1 MSGKSFVPEIP
12 LSWLT
17 CPIYAQGVL
26 LPKRNEASPDRY
38 SDGKV
43 PYGKAW
49 KQKLT
54 VNDSALMIENDPE
67 TFKAIGVF
75 TGQRS
80 DGLVIF
86 DVDKNLGA
94 IEKKWGKDLK
104 NAPKV
109 TSLRKNAAKFL
120 FRVPQELVGE
130 VASISQ
136 TAAGH
141 EGWEVLWG
149 GQGVIAGEYYKE
161 SVGRGAYK
169 LKGDLFNV
177 PDAPEWL
184 LSRMKNQ
191 YKKNN
196 QDVDIKYVDNRWSKR
211 TKEERVAIV
220 EGCLSVIGYKGPN
233 SEDYWWEIG
242 AMINNELPGIEGLKL
257 WTDWSRRD
265 PDYEH
270 CWENGDDPCER
281 RWYGTWRND
290 GARYNMAHL
299 IELADEVDP
308 DRKRFKNTGLDKV
321 IADVNSIPLKFKEDI
336 LTGTSLVQQVAE
348 AKERFKNPA
357 FLEQEL
363 RRISRESGCGLQD
376 VLRMSDSHSAF
387 IRDGEGKP
395 VTLSKLKTETI
406 EYIIP
411 GILAKPLT
419 YLVHADGGTG
429 KTALC
434 QTVIKH
440 ILEEKPIDVYGEK
453 VPVKRKKILWLN
465 GDQNEAIIKNQFE
478 CMGIDA
484 DDPNL
489 SIKSSFDLGWYPW
502 FQDIQNKYK
511 YDLVVIDSLDG
522 CSVSNPVDENRREFS
537 KPLKEFVKNNG
548 IADKNVGFE
557 SCCIIVIHHNTKT
570 GSFRG
575 SSSIRAT
582 VDETWNMTKMPSAE
596 LLERSLT
603 PNSRLITVEK
613 SREGREGT
621 KMIFVLKQDF
631 TYEVKHYMEDILTD
645 NPHEKKKV
653 DVLNFIRKSEKPV
666 CVADLVDDPIGMGLS
681 SSIRKRTL
689 RYIFQLL
696 EKNKLI
702 QRVDTPVNVSSKG
715 GRPAIYYVAPVVGKT
730 IVPYTK
736 RQNSVSKPNNIDIP
750 MDSIDKK
757 NCQNP
762 KIVKTSSEGSFDTKE
777 VLPKQIVNETYS
789 PGTNDS
795 FATRSHVYKEDENY
809 KFWDTETELETIST
823 LDSAKMIYESCVDE
837 DKKIIDID

>member
-1 MSGKSFVPEIP
+1 MNGKNFIPEIP
-12 LSWLT
+12 LNWVT

-26 LPKRNEASPDRY
+26 LPKRNESSPDRV

-49 KQKLT
+49 KQSLT
-54 VNDSALMIENDPE
+54 ANDSALMIEREPDK
-67 TFKAIGVF
+67 FKAIGIF
-75 TGQRS
+75 TGQKS

-120 FRVPQELVGE
+120 FKVPDDLVGE

-161 SVGRGAYK
+161 GIGKGAYK
-169 LKGDLFNV
+169 LKGDLFDV
-177 PDAPEWL
+177 PAAPEWL
-184 LSRMKNQ
+184 LSRMKDQ

-196 QDVDIKYVDNRWSKR
+196 QDVDTKYVDNRWSKR

-220 EGCLSVIGYKGPN
+220 KGCLSVIGYKGPN

-242 AMINNELPGIEGLKL
+242 AMINNELPGIEGLDL
-257 WTDWSRRD
+257 WREWSKKD

-270 CWENGDDPCER
+270 CWDGSEDPCER

-308 DRKRFKNTGLDKV
+308 ERKRFKNTGLDK
-321 IADVNSIPLKFKEDI
+321 IIEDVNSIPLKLSPNI
-336 LTGTSLVQQVAE
+336 LNGSSLVEQVDE
-348 AKERFKNPA
+348 AKEIYKNPA

-363 RRISRESGCGLQD
+363 RRISKESGCGLQD
-376 VLRMSDSHSAF
+376 VIRMSDSHNAF
-387 IRDGEGKP
+387 VRDGEGKP
-395 VTLSKLKTETI
+395 VTLSKLKTESI

-478 CMGIDA
+478 LMGINP

-489 SIKSSFDLGWYPW
+489 SIKNSFDLGWYSW
-502 FQDIQNKYK
+502 FKDTQNAEK

-548 IADKNVGFE
+548 ISDKKVGFE
-557 SCCIIVIHHNTKT
+557 ACCIVVIHHNTKT

-575 SSSIRAT
+575 SSSIRAA
-582 VDETWNMTKMPSAE
+582 VDETWNMTRIPSAE
-596 LLERSLT
+596 LLEKSLT
-603 PNSRLITVEK
+603 ANSRLINVEK

-631 TYEVKHYMEDILTD
+631 TYEIKHYIEDMLTD

-653 DVLNFIRKSEKPV
+653 DVLNFIRKSDKPV
-666 CVADLVDDPIGMGLS
+666 CVKDLIDDPIGLGLS

-702 QRVDTPVNVSSKG
+702 QRVDIPVNVSSKG
-715 GRPAIYYVAPVVGKT
+715 GRPAVYYVAPVVGKT

-736 RQNSVSKPNNIDIP
+736 RGNSVLQPNNKVIS

-762 KIVKTSSEGSFDTKE
+762 EIVKTYEEGSFDTKE
-777 VLPKQIVNETYS
+777 VLPKQIVNETPS
-789 PGTNDS
+789 LGTKEGFD
-795 FATRSHVYKEDENY
+795 TRSSVYKEDEDD
-809 KFWDTETELETIST
+809 KFWNTDSGLE
-823 LDSAKMIYESCVDE
+823 KMTNIDVIEAINESKSNNTD
-837 DKKIIDID
+837 IIDI

>member
-1 MSGKSFVPEIP
+1 MNGKNFIPEIP
-12 LSWLT
+12 LNWVT

-26 LPKRNEASPDRY
+26 LPKRNESSPDRV

-49 KQKLT
+49 KQSLT
-54 VNDSALMIENDPE
+54 ANDSALMIEREPDK
-67 TFKAIGVF
+67 FKAIGIF
-75 TGQRS
+75 TGQKS

-120 FRVPQELVGE
+120 FKVPDDLVGE

-161 SVGRGAYK
+161 GIGKGAYK
-169 LKGDLFNV
+169 LKGDLFDV
-177 PDAPEWL
+177 PAAPEWL
-184 LSRMKNQ
+184 LSRMKDQ

-196 QDVDIKYVDNRWSKR
+196 QDVDTKYVDNRWSKR

-220 EGCLSVIGYKGPN
+220 KGCLSVIGYKGPN

-242 AMINNELPGIEGLKL
+242 AMINNELPGIEGLHL
-257 WTDWSRRD
+257 WTEWSKKD

-270 CWENGDDPCER
+270 CWDGSEDPCER

-308 DRKRFKNTGLDKV
+308 ERKRFKNTGLDK
-321 IADVNSIPLKFKEDI
+321 IIEDVNSIPLKLSPNI
-336 LTGTSLVQQVAE
+336 LNGSSLVEQVDE
-348 AKERFKNPA
+348 AKEIYKNPA

-363 RRISRESGCGLQD
+363 RRISKESGCGLQD
-376 VLRMSDSHSAF
+376 VIRMSDSHNAF
-387 IRDGEGKP
+387 VRDGEGKP
-395 VTLSKLKTETI
+395 VTLSKLKTESI

-478 CMGIDA
+478 LMGINP

-489 SIKSSFDLGWYPW
+489 SIKNSFDLGWYSW
-502 FQDIQNKYK
+502 FKDTQNAEK

-548 IADKNVGFE
+548 ISDKKVGFE
-557 SCCIIVIHHNTKT
+557 ACCIVVIHHNTKT

-575 SSSIRAT
+575 SSSIRAA
-582 VDETWNMTKMPSAE
+582 VDETWNMTRIPSAE
-596 LLERSLT
+596 LLEKSLT
-603 PNSRLITVEK
+603 ANSRLINVEK

-631 TYEVKHYMEDILTD
+631 TYEIKHYIEDMLTD

-653 DVLNFIRKSEKPV
+653 DVLNFIRKSDKPV
-666 CVADLVDDPIGMGLS
+666 CVKDLIDDPIGLGLS

-702 QRVDTPVNVSSKG
+702 QRVDIPVNVSSKG
-715 GRPAIYYVAPVVGKT
+715 GRPAVYYVAPVVGKT

-736 RQNSVSKPNNIDIP
+736 RGNSVLQPNNKVIS

-762 KIVKTSSEGSFDTKE
+762 EIVKTYEEGSFDTKE
-777 VLPKQIVNETYS
+777 VLPKQIVNETPS
-789 PGTNDS
+789 LGTKEGFD
-795 FATRSHVYKEDENY
+795 TRSSMYKEDEDD
-809 KFWDTETELETIST
+809 KFWNTDSGLE
-823 LDSAKMIYESCVDE
+823 KMTNIDVIEAINESKSNNTD
-837 DKKIIDID
+837 IIDI

>member
-1 MSGKSFVPEIP
+1 MNGKNFIPEIP
-12 LSWLT
+12 LNWVT

-26 LPKRNEASPDRY
+26 LPKRNESSPDRV

-49 KQKLT
+49 KQSLT
-54 VNDSALMIENDPE
+54 ANDSALMIEREPDK
-67 TFKAIGVF
+67 FKAIGIF
-75 TGQRS
+75 TGQKS

-120 FRVPQELVGE
+120 FKVPDDLVGE

-161 SVGRGAYK
+161 GIGKGAYK
-169 LKGDLFNV
+169 LKGDLFDV
-177 PDAPEWL
+177 PAAPEWL
-184 LSRMKNQ
+184 LSRMKDQ

-196 QDVDIKYVDNRWSKR
+196 QDVDTKYVDNRWSKR

-220 EGCLSVIGYKGPN
+220 KGCLSVIGYKGPN

-242 AMINNELPGIEGLKL
+242 AMINNELPGIEGLDL
-257 WTDWSRRD
+257 WREWSKKD

-270 CWENGDDPCER
+270 CWDGSEDPCER

-308 DRKRFKNTGLDKV
+308 ERKRFKNTGLDK
-321 IADVNSIPLKFKEDI
+321 IIEDVNSIPLKLSPNI
-336 LTGTSLVQQVAE
+336 LNGSSLVEQVDE
-348 AKERFKNPA
+348 AKEIYKNPA

-363 RRISRESGCGLQD
+363 RRISKESGCGLQD
-376 VLRMSDSHSAF
+376 VIRMSDSHNAF
-387 IRDGEGKP
+387 VRDGEGKP
-395 VTLSKLKTETI
+395 VTLSKLKTENI

-478 CMGIDA
+478 LMGINP

-489 SIKSSFDLGWYPW
+489 SIKNSFDLGWYSW
-502 FQDIQNKYK
+502 FKDTQNAEK

-548 IADKNVGFE
+548 ISDKKVGFE
-557 SCCIIVIHHNTKT
+557 ACCIVVIHHNTKT

-575 SSSIRAT
+575 SSSIRAA
-582 VDETWNMTKMPSAE
+582 VDETWNMTRIPSAE
-596 LLERSLT
+596 LLEKSLT
-603 PNSRLITVEK
+603 ANSRLINVEK

-631 TYEVKHYMEDILTD
+631 TYEIKHYIEDMLTD

-653 DVLNFIRKSEKPV
+653 DVLNFIRKSDKPV
-666 CVADLVDDPIGMGLS
+666 CVKDLIDDPIGLGLS

-702 QRVDTPVNVSSKG
+702 QRVDIPVNVSSKG
-715 GRPAIYYVAPVVGKT
+715 GRPAVYYIAPVVGKT

-736 RQNSVSKPNNIDIP
+736 RGNSVLKPNNKVIS

-757 NCQNP
+757 NWQNP
-762 KIVKTSSEGSFDTKE
+762 EIVKTYKEGSFDTKE
-777 VLPKQIVNETYS
+777 VLPKQIVNETPS
-789 PGTNDS
+789 PGTKEGFDTQS
-795 FATRSHVYKEDENY
+795 SVYKEDEDD
-809 KFWDTETELETIST
+809 KFWNTEVTKLST
-823 LDSAKMIYESCVDE
+823 LDSAKINYESIVDGK
-837 DKKIIDID
+837 DNVIDIE

>member
-1 MSGKSFVPEIP
+1 MNGKNFIPEIP
-12 LSWLT
+12 LNWVT

-26 LPKRNEASPDRY
+26 LPKRNESSPDRV

-49 KQKLT
+49 KQSLT
-54 VNDSALMIENDPE
+54 ANDSALMIEREPDK
-67 TFKAIGVF
+67 FKAIGIF
-75 TGQRS
+75 TGQKS

-120 FRVPQELVGE
+120 FKVPDDLVGE

-161 SVGRGAYK
+161 GIGKGAYK
-169 LKGDLFNV
+169 LKGDLFDV
-177 PDAPEWL
+177 PAAPEWL
-184 LSRMKNQ
+184 LSRMKDQ

-196 QDVDIKYVDNRWSKR
+196 QDVDTKYVDNRWSKR

-220 EGCLSVIGYKGPN
+220 KGCLSVIGYKGPN

-242 AMINNELPGIEGLKL
+242 AMINNELPGIEGLDL
-257 WTDWSRRD
+257 WREWSKKD

-270 CWENGDDPCER
+270 CWDGSEDPCER

-308 DRKRFKNTGLDKV
+308 ERKRFKNTGLDK
-321 IADVNSIPLKFKEDI
+321 IIEDVNSIPLKLSPNI
-336 LTGTSLVQQVAE
+336 LNGSSLVEQVDE
-348 AKERFKNPA
+348 AKEIYKNPA

-363 RRISRESGCGLQD
+363 RRISKESGCGLQD
-376 VLRMSDSHSAF
+376 VIRMSDSHNAF
-387 IRDGEGKP
+387 VRDGEGKP
-395 VTLSKLKTETI
+395 VTLSKLKTESI

-478 CMGIDA
+478 LMGINP

-489 SIKSSFDLGWYPW
+489 SIKNSFDLGWYSW
-502 FQDIQNKYK
+502 FKDTQNAEK

-548 IADKNVGFE
+548 ISDKKVGFE
-557 SCCIIVIHHNTKT
+557 ACCIVVIHHNTKT

-575 SSSIRAT
+575 SSSIRAA
-582 VDETWNMTKMPSAE
+582 VDETWNMTRIPSAE
-596 LLERSLT
+596 LLEKSLT
-603 PNSRLITVEK
+603 ANSRLINVEK

-631 TYEVKHYMEDILTD
+631 TYEIKHYIEDMLTD

-653 DVLNFIRKSEKPV
+653 DVLNFIRKSDKPV
-666 CVADLVDDPIGMGLS
+666 CVKDLIDDPIGLGLS

-702 QRVDTPVNVSSKG
+702 QRVDIPVNVSSKG
-715 GRPAIYYVAPVVGKT
+715 GRPAVYYVAPVVGKT

-736 RQNSVSKPNNIDIP
+736 RGNSVLQPNNKVIS

-762 KIVKTSSEGSFDTKE
+762 EIVKTYEEGSFDTKE
-777 VLPKQIVNETYS
+777 VLPKQIVNETPS
-789 PGTNDS
+789 LGKKEGFD
-795 FATRSHVYKEDENY
+795 TRSSVYKEDEDD
-809 KFWDTETELETIST
+809 KFWNTDSGLE
-823 LDSAKMIYESCVDE
+823 KMTNIDVIEAINESKSNNTD
-837 DKKIIDID
+837 IIDI

>member
-1 MSGKSFVPEIP
+1 MNGKNFIPEIP
-12 LSWLT
+12 LNWVT

-26 LPKRNEASPDRY
+26 LPKRNESSPDRV

-49 KQKLT
+49 KQSLT
-54 VNDSALMIENDPE
+54 ANDSALMIEREPDK
-67 TFKAIGVF
+67 FKAIGIF
-75 TGQRS
+75 TGQKS

-120 FRVPQELVGE
+120 FKVPDDLVGE

-161 SVGRGAYK
+161 GIGKGAYK
-169 LKGDLFNV
+169 LKGDLFDV
-177 PDAPEWL
+177 PAAPEWL
-184 LSRMKNQ
+184 LSRMKDQ

-196 QDVDIKYVDNRWSKR
+196 QDVDTKYVDNRWSKR

-220 EGCLSVIGYKGPN
+220 KGCLSVIGYKGPN

-242 AMINNELPGIEGLKL
+242 AMINNELPGIEGLHL
-257 WTDWSRRD
+257 WTEWSKKD

-270 CWENGDDPCER
+270 CWDGSEDPCER

-308 DRKRFKNTGLDKV
+308 ERKRFKNTGLDK
-321 IADVNSIPLKFKEDI
+321 IIEDVNSIPLKLSPNI
-336 LTGTSLVQQVAE
+336 LNGSSLVEQVDE
-348 AKERFKNPA
+348 AKEIYKNPA

-363 RRISRESGCGLQD
+363 RRISKESGCGLQD
-376 VLRMSDSHSAF
+376 VIRMSDSHNAF
-387 IRDGEGKP
+387 VRDGEGKP
-395 VTLSKLKTETI
+395 VTLSKLKTESI

-478 CMGIDA
+478 LMGINP

-489 SIKSSFDLGWYPW
+489 SIKNSFDLGWYSW
-502 FQDIQNKYK
+502 FKDTQNAEK

-548 IADKNVGFE
+548 ISDKKVGFE
-557 SCCIIVIHHNTKT
+557 ACCIVVIHHNTKT

-575 SSSIRAT
+575 SSSIRAA
-582 VDETWNMTKMPSAE
+582 VDETWNMTRIPSAE
-596 LLERSLT
+596 LLEKSLT
-603 PNSRLITVEK
+603 ANSRLINVEK

-631 TYEVKHYMEDILTD
+631 TYEIKHYIEDMLTD

-653 DVLNFIRKSEKPV
+653 DVLNFIRKSDKPV
-666 CVADLVDDPIGMGLS
+666 CVKDLIDDPIGLGLS

-702 QRVDTPVNVSSKG
+702 QRVDIPVNVSSKG
-715 GRPAIYYVAPVVGKT
+715 GRPAVYYVAPVVGKT

-736 RQNSVSKPNNIDIP
+736 RGNSVLQPNNKVIS

-762 KIVKTSSEGSFDTKE
+762 EIVKTYEEGSFDTKE
-777 VLPKQIVNETYS
+777 VLPKQIVNETPS
-789 PGTNDS
+789 LGTKEGFD
-795 FATRSHVYKEDENY
+795 TRSSVYKEDEDD
-809 KFWDTETELETIST
+809 KFWNTDVTKLST
-823 LDSAKMIYESCVDE
+823 LDSAKINYESIVDGK
-837 DKKIIDID
+837 DNVIDIE